1 MIDYALKPPISQEE
15 INIEKINNSDNYL
28 AIMNPNDQN
37 IFTKSYKYPYLAGE
51 ILSHDYPFL
60 MDKLINIDFFGQEN
74 NTIGGELSMI
84 KNTSNV
90 DEREEGGPDDS
101 MGEFRNQPEQQEEDL
116 DNNGNKILFL
126 IQLLIII

>member
-90 DEREEGGPDDS
+90 DE
-101 MGEFRNQPEQQEEDL
+101 GE
-116 DNNGNKILFL
+116 
-126 IQLLIII
+126 